1 MRAASA
7 VDNAH
12 VLKTFG
18 YFTAPQLGAALEFI
32 HGMVALGSPP
42 SLDSVTRDTYP
53 PTAAFGGR
61 FISSV
66 ACGIGEALVHVHARR
81 ISHGDVYAHNILVRP
96 EASARMRRDARRDAR
111 TRLPASA
118 ARRRRRARRSWPT
131 SARRST
137 TATAKRRPHLS
148 GWRRATAHNPP
159 IAMPRRSYANAACH
173 RAQVRAFGLLLR
185 ELLDRHNGAEP
196 ELLGPVRVAAESAI
210 TDATTRPLFAP
221 LVAQLGCARA

>member
-7 VDNAH
+7 VDHAH

-96 EASARMRRDARRDAR
+96 EANAGMRRDARRDAR
-111 TRLPASA
+111 TRLSPHPPPAA
-118 ARRRRRARRSWPT
+118 ADGRGEAGRLRRGVLLWQQRGGAR
-131 SARRST
+131 
-137 TATAKRRPHLS
+137 
-148 GWRRATAHNPP
+148 
-159 IAMPRRSYANAACH
+159 
-173 RAQVRAFGLLLR
+173 V
-185 ELLDRHNGAEP
+185 
-196 ELLGPVRVAAESAI
+196 
-210 TDATTRPLFAP
+210 
-221 LVAQLGCARA
+221 